1 MMDYKKIEVELSN
14 EEHQLIQEIDELT
27 KKMDD
32 VDPNEL
38 NGQLLDSLKRKAL
51 DSIAVSLGVS
61 DILEG
66 TSKNGLDLDKE
77 YKNYIE
83 WERKPANERS
93 KEYKTKNIH
102 PDEFKKFL
110 NATENLVYNRDEL
123 TGKTFKQAIKEQ
135 RNENPE
141 GFNCAYT
148 GKFYKHGEAYQ
159 YEHSISTNEISQ
171 DRTLNYVTTVDERR
185 KFANSKENLVV
196 VGSELNQSLGKTKVE
211 EMDKWGEKKSN
222 KDKSKT
228 NKEYHS
234 IDEEKMKET
243 LEKSKAKLNDLKE
256 SKKVEYGIKTKGK
269 IITKNV
275 AKGAAK
281 AAVGKL
287 LSITVIEIV
296 NEYQKEEEREFKER
310 VNSIKTN
317 IVAKA
322 KEVFDS
328 FKNHSIHGFITAVI
342 DALINGLSKIAKNI
356 FKFIKTAFSS
366 ILKAIKTLFD
376 SSLPMQERINE
387 ALKILGV
394 AVLGMIGIALE
405 EIIEK
410 AMVSALP
417 FTAAFAGYISPVLS
431 GLIVG
436 IGSVLVLQAVQ
447 KYQNNIEIRSLRA
460 DENSKLDKK
469 SRINLAQA
477 GISDVKASEAVFQSI
492 SLFDN
497 AMPLIA
503 SFANYIEENL
513 TNIKK
518 SNLATC
524 LNIAETQDLLDENN
538 SLINKLENQ

>member
-1 MMDYKKIEVELSN
+1 MDYKKIEVELSN